1 MGKSRCILTCIEATK
16 FYYEQKVY
24 TLFIK
29 QRVFYLVT
37 AGNVRIFTLKLK
49 VKVMI
54 KYSELQDLTI
64 DELTVLKGQVNALI
78 QGKQVI
84 ALGKIKVGDK
94 VMVNHKKAGG
104 EYTVVKLNR
113 KTYTLENMFGR
124 VKCSI
129 GLISPIA
136 A

>member
-1 MGKSRCILTCIEATK
+1 
-16 FYYEQKVY
+16 
-24 TLFIK
+24 
-29 QRVFYLVT
+29 
-37 AGNVRIFTLKLK
+37 
-49 VKVMI
+49 MI
-54 KYSELQDLTI
+54 KYSELQELCLSDLQR
-64 DELTVLKGQVNALI
+64 LKGQVNALI

-104 EYTVVKLNR
+104 EYTVVKMNR

-129 GLISPIA
+129 GLIRPIA

>member
-1 MGKSRCILTCIEATK
+1 MEER
-16 FYYEQKVY
+16 
-24 TLFIK
+24 
-29 QRVFYLVT
+29 
-37 AGNVRIFTLKLK
+37 GNVRIFTVKLK
-49 VKVMI
+49 IKVMI
-54 KYSELQDLTI
+54 KYSELQ
-64 DELTVLKGQVNALI
+64 ELSLEELQTLKGQVNALI

-84 ALGKIKVGDK
+84 ELGKIKVGDK

-104 EYTVVKLNR
+104 EYTVVKMNR

>member
-1 MGKSRCILTCIEATK
+1 
-16 FYYEQKVY
+16 
-24 TLFIK
+24 
-29 QRVFYLVT
+29 
-37 AGNVRIFTLKLK
+37 
-49 VKVMI
+49 MI

-64 DELTVLKGQVNALI
+64 DELQVLKGQVNALI

-104 EYTVVKLNR
+104 EYTVIKLNR
-113 KTYTLENMFGR
+113 KTYTLENMMGR

-129 GLISPIA
+129 GLISPVA
-136 A
+136 V

>member
-1 MGKSRCILTCIEATK
+1 
-16 FYYEQKVY
+16 
-24 TLFIK
+24 
-29 QRVFYLVT
+29 
-37 AGNVRIFTLKLK
+37 
-49 VKVMI
+49 MI

-113 KTYTLENMFGR
+113 KTYTLENMMGR

>member
-1 MGKSRCILTCIEATK
+1 MA
-16 FYYEQKVY
+16 
-24 TLFIK
+24 
-29 QRVFYLVT
+29 T
-37 AGNVRIFTLKLK
+37 AGNVRIFTVKLK

-54 KYSELQDLTI
+54 KYSELQDLSLE
-64 DELTVLKGQVNALI
+64 ELTTLKGQVNALI

-84 ALGKIKVGDK
+84 QLGKIKVGDK

-104 EYTVVKLNR
+104 EYTVVKMNR

-129 GLISPIA
+129 GLIRPIA

>member
-1 MGKSRCILTCIEATK
+1 
-16 FYYEQKVY
+16 V
-24 TLFIK
+24 
-29 QRVFYLVT
+29 
-37 AGNVRIFTLKLK
+37 KLK
-49 VKVMI
+49 AKVMI
-54 KYSELQDLTI
+54 KYSELQDLSL
-64 DELTVLKGQVNALI
+64 DELQTLKGQVNALI

-113 KTYTLENMFGR
+113 KTYTLENMMGR

>member
-1 MGKSRCILTCIEATK
+1 
-16 FYYEQKVY
+16 
-24 TLFIK
+24 
-29 QRVFYLVT
+29 
-37 AGNVRIFTLKLK
+37 
-49 VKVMI
+49 MI
-54 KYSELQDLTI
+54 KYSELQDLCLS
-64 DELTVLKGQVNALI
+64 DLQRLKGQVNALI
-78 QGKQVI
+78 QGKQII

-113 KTYTLENMFGR
+113 KTYTLENMMGR

>member
-1 MGKSRCILTCIEATK
+1 
-16 FYYEQKVY
+16 
-24 TLFIK
+24 
-29 QRVFYLVT
+29 
-37 AGNVRIFTLKLK
+37 
-49 VKVMI
+49 MI

-64 DELTVLKGQVNALI
+64 DELNVLKGQVNALI

-104 EYTVVKLNR
+104 EYTVMKMNR
-113 KTYTLENMFGR
+113 KTYTLENMSGGR

>member
-1 MGKSRCILTCIEATK
+1 
-16 FYYEQKVY
+16 
-24 TLFIK
+24 
-29 QRVFYLVT
+29 
-37 AGNVRIFTLKLK
+37 
-49 VKVMI
+49 MI

-64 DELTVLKGQVNALI
+64 DELKVLKGQVNALI

-104 EYTVVKLNR
+104 EYTVIKLNR
-113 KTYTLENMFGR
+113 KTYTLENMMGR

-129 GLISPIA
+129 GLISPVA

>member
-1 MGKSRCILTCIEATK
+1 
-16 FYYEQKVY
+16 
-24 TLFIK
+24 
-29 QRVFYLVT
+29 
-37 AGNVRIFTLKLK
+37 
-49 VKVMI
+49 MI

-64 DELTVLKGQVNALI
+64 DELKVLKGQVNALI

-113 KTYTLENMFGR
+113 KTYTLENMLGR